1 MSHANGEEVVGDNL
15 SRKQVILELKRRA
28 DEAVKSRN
36 DAART
41 TRFAL
46 YGCAAVLLTTL
57 LGVGVVLTRYP
68 LERYLYTDNAKEMCE
83 AQVYDAPLITTNT
96 VTEFAKDCVLD
107 LDTFANDSFEK
118 DLTRMASRCL
128 TPGFRKKFMEVD
140 WLSDR
145 VSTVRTQLLRVS
157 SQTTGPVLVASS
169 GPTADGYMWR
179 VQIPVRRTFRQGDT
193 PKGSN
198 ERVYEVDVYR
208 VVKDAYNPVGLG
220 INAMYE
226 RTATLK

>member
-1 MSHANGEEVVGDNL
+1 MSAGKDDLKNVDE
-15 SRKQVILELKRRA
+15 LELKQVMLQLQKRVQQA
-28 DEAVKSRN
+28 EKSRE

-41 TRFAL
+41 SRFAL
-46 YGCAAVLLTTL
+46 YGFSSVLLTTL
-57 LGVGVVLTRYP
+57 MGVGIVLSRYP
-68 LERYLYTDNAKEMCE
+68 LERYLYTDNAKEICE
-83 AQVYDAPLITTNT
+83 AQVQDVPLITTNT
-96 VTEFAKDCVLD
+96 VTEFAKDCMLD
-107 LDTFANDSFEK
+107 LDTFAHDTFEK

-128 TPGFRKKFMEVD
+128 TPGFRKKFMEVE

-179 VQIPVRRTFRQGDT
+179 VQIPVKRTFRQGDT

-208 VVKDAYNPVGLG
+208 VVKDAFNPVGLG
-220 INAMYE
+220 VNAMYE

>member
-1 MSHANGEEVVGDNL
+1 MVGE
-15 SRKQVILELKRRA
+15 LELKQVMLQLQQRVVQA
-28 DEAVKSRN
+28 EKSRS

-41 TRFAL
+41 ARVAL
-46 YGCAAVLLTTL
+46 YGFAGVLLTTL
-57 LGVGVVLTRYP
+57 LGVGVVLSRYP
-68 LERYLYTDNAKEMCE
+68 MERYLYTDNAKEICE
-83 AQVYDAPLITTNT
+83 AQVLDVPLITTNT
-96 VTEFAKDCVLD
+96 VTEFAKDCMLD
-107 LDTFANDSFEK
+107 LDTFAHDTFEK

-128 TPGFRKKFMEVD
+128 TPGFRKKFMEVE

-179 VQIPVRRTFRQGDT
+179 VQIPVKRTFRQGDT

-208 VVKDAYNPVGLG
+208 VVKDAFNPVGLG
-220 INAMYE
+220 VNAMYE

>member
-1 MSHANGEEVVGDNL
+1 MSEMNDVSKAPGGIEMRQVLLQLHERVQQAET
-15 SRKQVILELKRRA
+15 SRA
-28 DEAVKSRN
+28 

-41 TRFAL
+41 ARLAL
-46 YGCAAVLLTTL
+46 YGFAGVLLSTL
-57 LGVGVVLTRYP
+57 MGVGIVLSRYP
-68 LERYLYTDNAKEMCE
+68 MERYLYTDNAKQICD
-83 AQVYDAPLITTNT
+83 AQVQDTPLITTNT
-96 VTEFAKDCVLD
+96 VTEFAKDCMLD
-107 LDTFANDSFEK
+107 LDTFSHDTFEK
-118 DLTRMASRCL
+118 DLSRMASRCL

-179 VQIPVRRTFRQGDT
+179 VQIPVKRTFRQGDT

-208 VVKDAYNPVGLG
+208 VVKDAFNPVGLG
-220 INAMYE
+220 VNAMYE

>member
-1 MSHANGEEVVGDNL
+1 MSAVNDDSKKAGE
-15 SRKQVILELKRRA
+15 LELKQVMLQLQKRVEQA
-28 DEAVKSRN
+28 EKSRT

-41 TRFAL
+41 ARYAL
-46 YGCAAVLLTTL
+46 YGFSGVLLTTL
-57 LGVGVVLTRYP
+57 MGVGIVLSRYP
-68 LERYLYTDNAKEMCE
+68 MERYLYTDNAKEICE
-83 AQVYDAPLITTNT
+83 AQVLDVPLITTNT
-96 VTEFAKDCVLD
+96 VTEFAKDCMLD
-107 LDTFANDSFEK
+107 LDTFAHDTFEK

-128 TPGFRKKFMEVD
+128 TPGFRKKFMEVE

-179 VQIPVRRTFRQGDT
+179 VQIPVKRTFRQGDT

-208 VVKDAYNPVGLG
+208 VVKDAFNPVGLG
-220 INAMYE
+220 VNAMYE